1 MRSLRLALAA
11 LVLFVAAFL
20 PANAAQKDDTCI
32 TQSTPFVV
40 NYAAAGTGGTGTI
53 SITYSICYSGTNYSN
68 IYWSSTMTYNNVSW
82 GGGFSVNGSL
92 GMQLDI
98 NNSVISSVSFNGGP
112 LTYQIGANTY
122 TVTFNNLAFNFT
134 QFPSVGS
141 ASGSLVINGATY
153 NGATA
158 YWPFLFH

>member
-1 MRSLRLALAA
+1 
-11 LVLFVAAFL
+11 
-20 PANAAQKDDTCI
+20 
-32 TQSTPFVV
+32 
-40 NYAAAGTGGTGTI
+40 
-53 SITYSICYSGTNYSN
+53 
-68 IYWSSTMTYNNVSW
+68 
-82 GGGFSVNGSL
+82 
-92 GMQLDI
+92 
-98 NNSVISSVSFNGGP
+98 GGP